1 MIWDNVNQRGVFIVW
16 HHRIFGN
23 WKFFITAVCVDLEGT
38 LENLGTA
45 ALEGSMAY
53 PLCSGD
59 KLGRMPTP
67 MFIVDIGV
75 LLI

>member
-1 MIWDNVNQRGVFIVW
+1 MIWDNVNQKGVFIVW

-45 ALEGSMAY
+45 APEGSMA
-53 PLCSGD
+53 
-59 KLGRMPTP
+59 
-67 MFIVDIGV
+67 
-75 LLI
+75 